1 MKRGLAAPVL
11 IRSRFD
17 FIITMFRKGVAG
29 MRPLFAL
36 IPAEIA
42 FPAFIARRY
51 IIICPHPF
59 KRGKSR
65 LCAFLRTEY
74 AVLIFDG

>member
-11 IRSRFD
+11 IAAVLISCFL
-17 FIITMFRKGVAG
+17 IGEGAAG

-36 IPAEIA
+36 IPAETA

-51 IIICPHPF
+51 IIIYPHPF

-65 LCAFLRTEY
+65 LCAFLRTES
-74 AVLIFDG
+74 AILIFDG